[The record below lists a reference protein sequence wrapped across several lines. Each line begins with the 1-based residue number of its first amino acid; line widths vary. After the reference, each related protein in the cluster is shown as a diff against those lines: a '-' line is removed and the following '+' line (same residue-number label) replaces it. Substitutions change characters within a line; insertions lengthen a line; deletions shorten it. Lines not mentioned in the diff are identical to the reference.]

1 MQELIEKILKEDK
14 DFSEA
19 KFKAK
24 ADNIFIQLYTA
35 VMKQDLIRV
44 KHFLSEQLYAKFQE
58 KVNSLNERN
67 VIQIYGELNV
77 SETRIV
83 RIAENEKEFIIE
95 VNLQSKYLDYQIDK
109 KSKQIV
115 SGNDQIRVE
124 KNMKLLFSKTKSAK
138 SLGIARKCQ
147 GCGANMDISFDGRC
161 AYCGT
166 IFKLEEYDWI
176 LRDIL

>member
-1 MQELIEKILKEDK
+1 MQELIAKILKEDK

-35 VMKQDLIRV
+35 VMKQDLTRIR
-44 KHFLSEQLYAKFQE
+44 HFLSEEVYVKFQE
-58 KVNSLNERN
+58 KVKTLNARN

-77 SETRIV
+77 SETRIS
-83 RIAENEKEFIIE
+83 RISENEKEFIIE
-95 VNLQSKYLDYQIDK
+95 VNLQTKYLDYQIDK
-109 KSKQIV
+109 KSKRMV

-124 KNMKLLFSKTKSAK
+124 KNMILLFAKTKSAK
-138 SLGIARKCQ
+138 SLGVARKCQ
-147 GCGANMDISFDGRC
+147 GCGANMDLSFDGRC
-161 AYCGT
+161 KYCGS

-176 LRDIL
+176 LKDIS